1 MTFPQTDPADEPLPD
16 EADSLRSPRDET
28 SAKDPFYDD
37 AALREA
43 IARMMADDVNG
54 RPLDDAERLARVAA
68 LRQEIAN
75 GDYLQNERI
84 GDIVDRLMQKW
95 RL

>member
-1 MTFPQTDPADEPLPD
+1 MIFPQTDPADEPRAN

-28 SAKDPFYDD
+28 PAKDPFHDD

-68 LRQEIAN
+68 LRQEIEN
-75 GDYLQNERI
+75 GDYMPDERI

-95 RL
+95 KL